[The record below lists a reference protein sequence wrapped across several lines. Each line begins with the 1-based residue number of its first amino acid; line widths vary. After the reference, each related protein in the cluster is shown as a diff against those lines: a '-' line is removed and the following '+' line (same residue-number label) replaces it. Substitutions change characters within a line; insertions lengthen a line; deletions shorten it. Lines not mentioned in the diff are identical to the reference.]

1 MRQSYRGGDEKSSLE
16 RSCQPQRDTWRM
28 AHSTWHLRGLALS
41 QCGFALFPSPGLLP
55 VFTPHPHRCNERV
68 CPIPSI
74 PQSHVSQYRW
84 IHAALHRAKVRIIEC
99 LLARIVEIADW
110 VEIHFPQ
117 HEAISLDLAICSRY
131 APYRRTTGS
140 HGMPS
145 YRDRVRSDEGL
156 RWFYFEHCM
165 MQLVTSAA

>member
-1 MRQSYRGGDEKSSLE
+1 MVTRSRAWRGAASHSAIHGEWHIAHGTSAGWPFPNADSRFFLLPDFSPSSLPIPIVAMKE
-16 RSCQPQRDTWRM
+16 YAQYLPS
-28 AHSTWHLRGLALS
+28 HSLMSPNTD
-41 QCGFALFPSPGLLP
+41 GFMRRFTEPRFGLLNISWRGSWKSLIGSRY
-55 VFTPHPHRCNERV
+55 T
-68 CPIPSI
+68 S
-74 PQSHVSQYRW
+74 
-84 IHAALHRAKVRIIEC
+84 
-99 LLARIVEIADW
+99 
-110 VEIHFPQ
+110 FPQ